1 MSVVLEQGDQSSE
14 QLTDAN
20 GAFSYTLESDSPVT
34 LSASKED
41 RSKANRAVDVSDIGD
56 IIKHIKS
63 VSNLD
68 GALSMIAADVNRD
81 DQINVTDIVS
91 MQKVIL
97 YMTDS
102 YSNDDQGNA
111 LPVWRI
117 LDASVVA
124 NLSTDKDAANYVFNG
139 NLAGAEEIQYNTLG
153 GDISDANFVAI
164 KLGDA
169 QLNWTPDGNESQQTL
184 GSRDEVEIS
193 EMIQL
198 GRARTQAD
206 GRIAVDVYAESTE
219 GLIGMQYELKWDEQV
234 LELESMENH
243 ALAGFRAG
251 SHSNI
256 MEGGHAVMAWYDAS
270 LRGVAIE
277 ASEPVMTLHF
287 SAQPGADRG
296 TSIELLQTP
305 HGLVRKCRTGRHGRG
320 QLLPPRRRNA
330 AQQSRTDPLDAP
342 QRRKPEPR
350 VCHPR
355 GHDLRGGKHP
365 GPGSGQWE
373 AITTVEGS
381 GRHEVIEMPTTEQA
395 QAYLRVREVSGVTE

>member
-1 MSVVLEQGDQSSE
+1 
-14 QLTDAN
+14 
-20 GAFSYTLESDSPVT
+20 
-34 LSASKED
+34 
-41 RSKANRAVDVSDIGD
+41 
-56 IIKHIKS
+56 
-63 VSNLD
+63 
-68 GALSMIAADVNRD
+68 MIAADVNRD

-102 YSNDDQGNA
+102 YSSDDQGNA

-251 SHSNI
+251 SHSHI

-270 LRGVAIE
+270 LRGVAIK

-287 SAQPGADRG
+287 TAQPGADRG
-296 TSIELLQTP
+296 TSIELLQPLMAWSENAERAAMGVASYYHPEGGT
-305 HGLVRKCRTGRHGRG
+305 LLSSQGRIRSMHRSEGSLSLEFATQEG
-320 QLLPPRRRNA
+320 MSYVVESTQ
-330 AQQSRTDPLDAP
+330 
-342 QRRKPEPR
+342 
-350 VCHPR
+350 
-355 GHDLRGGKHP
+355 DLAT
-365 GPGSGQWE
+365 GQWE
-373 AITTVEGS
+373 AVTTVEGS

-395 QAYLRVREVSGVTE
+395 QAYLRVREVSGIVE